1 MLHLGNIYQTVTLR
15 DDMDSYDTAVESAT
29 KGGRTYKGEILYYA
43 FHKHIANLVGAADL
57 EFILPPGDFPIIG
70 GRAPNDNLEGI
81 LVIALD
87 NEKGANIDDKE
98 INKLISTGAKFIEE
112 SINGTNF
119 DSVSDRMNALRSQ
132 FNRSLSGGGHE
143 GRVRCV
149 IITPGIVNDRMKWVN
164 DDRIATEVIDIQS
177 FNLEGEIVS
186 DTISVK
192 MHDLGPPARVHVV
205 SSNSANLSLYMGGI
219 SGETLAQLFR
229 KVGRRLLESNVRDF
243 LGEKGINKGMRLT
256 IDENPQ
262 YFGAF
267 NNGITIVCR
276 DVELSE
282 DGEVKKLVSPSIVNG
297 GQTTVVIAKAH
308 MEGADLS
315 QIEVPL
321 KVVKIAIKPEKAASM
336 FEKRISKFANSQN
349 NIKAT
354 DQMVNEEPHPML
366 SELSFDERF
375 SGWSYLHRRGM
386 LATRELD
393 DSENFKE
400 WEAAHPADKQLEATT
415 AAIIWNAWWGEP
427 HIAARGAQKSFQ
439 IYHAQLR
446 IMYIRKGWNA
456 ELHLKRSFGLY
467 MIYKYVENIVN
478 QRYSGYGSA
487 TRPHVIGWF
496 AKLVERK
503 LDLAHVWSTEGTGLS
518 KNITQILDH
527 LAKRVDN
534 ILRTYEEDDSK
545 EWAKKEDCKNKI
557 FSLQIEESIL
567 QLITTI
573 PRTLDSPLEMESL
586 NDFLYTIGGD
596 KLWDSFNFTK
606 DEVFGG
612 STFGLGSSFFT
623 AMKFFKRRNLNA
635 SGASVLLSVWDI
647 ARSHGY
653 YEKYPGKNDLYKPR

>member
-1 MLHLGNIYQTVTLR
+1 
-15 DDMDSYDTAVESAT
+15 
-29 KGGRTYKGEILYYA
+29 
-43 FHKHIANLVGAADL
+43 
-57 EFILPPGDFPIIG
+57 
-70 GRAPNDNLEGI
+70 
-81 LVIALD
+81 
-87 NEKGANIDDKE
+87 
-98 INKLISTGAKFIEE
+98 
-112 SINGTNF
+112 
-119 DSVSDRMNALRSQ
+119 
-132 FNRSLSGGGHE
+132 
-143 GRVRCV
+143 
-149 IITPGIVNDRMKWVN
+149 
-164 DDRIATEVIDIQS
+164 
-177 FNLEGEIVS
+177 
-186 DTISVK
+186 
-192 MHDLGPPARVHVV
+192 
-205 SSNSANLSLYMGGI
+205 
-219 SGETLAQLFR
+219 
-229 KVGRRLLESNVRDF
+229 
-243 LGEKGINKGMRLT
+243 
-256 IDENPQ
+256 
-262 YFGAF
+262 
-267 NNGITIVCR
+267 
-276 DVELSE
+276 
-282 DGEVKKLVSPSIVNG
+282 
-297 GQTTVVIAKAH
+297 
-308 MEGADLS
+308 
-315 QIEVPL
+315 
-321 KVVKIAIKPEKAASM
+321 
-336 FEKRISKFANSQN
+336 
-349 NIKAT
+349 
-354 DQMVNEEPHPML
+354 
-366 SELSFDERF
+366 
-375 SGWSYLHRRGM
+375 M

>member
-1 MLHLGNIYQTVTLR
+1 
-15 DDMDSYDTAVESAT
+15 MDSYDTAVESAT

>member
-1 MLHLGNIYQTVTLR
+1 
-15 DDMDSYDTAVESAT
+15 MDSYDTAVESAT

-545 EWAKKEDCKNKI
+545 EWAKKEDCKDKI

>member
-149 IITPGIVNDRMKWVN
+149 IITPGIVNNRMKWVN
-164 DDRIATEVIDIQS
+164 DERIATEVIDIQS